1 MTFEDACKI
10 LGVSRSA
17 QLPEIRAAY
26 YRRAKECHPDVT
38 GTVDFSQFL
47 LVRAAYEFLLRRLS
61 TDYDP
66 EVDSADLD
74 AEWKLREQVI
84 RRRFGELRRVWKK
97 RPLTEQLLARLRSL
111 VGNYGTVSGL
121 RDNIKKDVTR
131 SVANHV
137 KELTRDLHSDV
148 RKIAARFTSDVNR
161 LYFPFVRRLR
171 LVRKRS
177 VLWTPGF
184 WLLSAGSAVAAS
196 AIVLL
201 TPQYPP
207 AVATGVAGVGLL
219 LSYAGTRLVLGR
231 PLKQFV
237 RLDVPVVREVVES
250 LQAPASLTKED
261 LVKGG
266 LLLAAIDW
274 LVDSD
279 LEELAVIG
287 AGLALLSVFFGKS
300 LERVKADTIAE
311 IEKTLPP
318 RLNLELELM
327 RLLDT
332 YEDRLVATCYQSY
345 KAGRR
350 RALEYATRYTRPLLS
365 QTFTSQE
372 FERD

>member
-1 MTFEDACKI
+1 
-10 LGVSRSA
+10 
-17 QLPEIRAAY
+17 
-26 YRRAKECHPDVT
+26 
-38 GTVDFSQFL
+38 
-47 LVRAAYEFLLRRLS
+47 
-61 TDYDP
+61 
-66 EVDSADLD
+66 
-74 AEWKLREQVI
+74 
-84 RRRFGELRRVWKK
+84 
-97 RPLTEQLLARLRSL
+97 
-111 VGNYGTVSGL
+111 
-121 RDNIKKDVTR
+121 
-131 SVANHV
+131 
-137 KELTRDLHSDV
+137 
-148 RKIAARFTSDVNR
+148 
-161 LYFPFVRRLR
+161 
-171 LVRKRS
+171 
-177 VLWTPGF
+177 
-184 WLLSAGSAVAAS
+184 
-196 AIVLL
+196 
-201 TPQYPP
+201 
-207 AVATGVAGVGLL
+207 
-219 LSYAGTRLVLGR
+219 
-231 PLKQFV
+231 
-237 RLDVPVVREVVES
+237 
-250 LQAPASLTKED
+250 LTKED